1 MLSLMRPDPARPP
14 AAPLAA
20 LAFAASI
27 TASIAAAPAARAQ
40 PLPVP
45 APDAGGPAAPL
56 AVPAVPSF
64 TLPAGDPS
72 VRTPRELRARG
83 QHDWLG
89 TEITVRGYVTW
100 KYDCVKHIAKP
111 GEAPAQTQRR
121 IDADP
126 TQCER
131 PKLYL
136 GAAKDS
142 PIDRSIWVVDVPRP
156 PMKLERQRLP
166 ADELAKWPAVPKVAV
181 GDHVAITGT
190 WALESPHGERNSDG
204 LLVFKALQ
212 PAQPAAA
219 SSIATAAP
227 AAAAPAPQ
235 PPAAAAPPKLPAAP
249 APVPIDPE
257 RRAESLRLANA
268 GVLSYGVGDFAAAIR
283 DLSAAVATWP
293 ENHFA
298 WYSLAAAHVSSQD
311 WIAAAAAAERATTLV
326 PGNAVYRTMRG
337 VALYEAAVRRAREAL
352 AAAQGRRP
360 EDVVPDPRSIN
371 QDAALAELA
380 LALHIND
387 AIWRAHYYR
396 GRILRD
402 RGDAAQAADALSQ
415 AVRRAP
421 AQAAP
426 YVALAELYRRWGYLD
441 QAIEIAQLAIA
452 TLPADE
458 QGDAYHA
465 LGAAQDDRRD
475 DAAAVD
481 SYTKALERKP
491 PLYLALLSRA
501 EVQLRMKQPA
511 AARADLQKVIGH
523 REVDPVTKALAQQLL
538 AELGR
543 KKP

>member
-1 MLSLMRPDPARPP
+1 M
-14 AAPLAA
+14 
-20 LAFAASI
+20 
-27 TASIAAAPAARAQ
+27 
-40 PLPVP
+40 PVP
-45 APDAGGPAAPL
+45 ASDVGGPSAPL
-56 AVPAVPSF
+56 AVPPVPSF
-64 TLPAGDPS
+64 ALPAGDPG

-83 QHDWLG
+83 QYDWLG

-100 KYDCVKHIAKP
+100 KYDCVKHVARP
-111 GEAPAQTQRR
+111 GEAPAQTQKR
-121 IDADP
+121 IDGDP

-136 GAAKDS
+136 GEAKDT

-166 ADELAKWPAVPKVAV
+166 AAELASWPAVPKVAP
-181 GDHVAITGT
+181 GDYVAITGT
-190 WALESPHGERNSDG
+190 WALQSPHNEGNSDG

-219 SSIATAAP
+219 GS
-227 AAAAPAPQ
+227 AAAPVATAPTPQ
-235 PPAAAAPPKLPAAP
+235 PPAAAAPPKIPAAP

-257 RRAESLRLANA
+257 KRAESLRLANA

-293 ENHFA
+293 DNHFA

-311 WIAAAAAAERATTLV
+311 WVAAAAAAERATALV
-326 PGNAVYRTMRG
+326 PGNAMYRTMRG
-337 VALYEAAVRRAREAL
+337 VALYEAALRRAREAL

-360 EDVVPDPRSIN
+360 EDVLPDLRSVN

-380 LALHIND
+380 LATHIND
-387 AIWRAHYYR
+387 AVWRAHYYR

-402 RGDAAQAADALSQ
+402 RGDAALAAEAFSQ
-415 AVRRAP
+415 AVRRGP

-441 QAIEIAQLAIA
+441 QAIEIARLAIA

-465 LGAAQDDRRD
+465 LGAAQDDRRE
-475 DAAAVD
+475 DAGAVD

-491 PLYLALLSRA
+491 PLYAALFSLAQ
-501 EVQLRMKQPA
+501 VQLRMKQPA
-511 AARADLQKVIGH
+511 AARTDLQKVIGH
-523 REVDPVTKALAQQLL
+523 REVDPVTKAMAQQLL